1 MYLVAERNDI
11 GLGHGIF
18 LLTNSFVTAAVRFFP
33 AALLT
38 KASWA
43 QSVMSETDAVRADAI
58 GNYVEFV
65 VAIWDVSCRET
76 D

>member
-1 MYLVAERNDI
+1 MYLAAERNDI

-18 LLTNSFVTAAVRFFP
+18 LLTNRFATAVRFFP

-38 KASWA
+38 TASLA
-43 QSVMSETDAVRADAI
+43 QSVMPETDAVRADAI

-65 VAIWDVSCRET
+65 VAICDVSCRET
-76 D
+76 H